1 MRKPKISELRS
12 NSGETTRIRKSMARK
27 RSVKITIN
35 IDHATLASFR
45 HLAEKTGVPYQ
56 RLINR
61 SLADSL
67 VAEAAAESRLERVER
82 EVKALKKKLA
92 A

>member
-1 MRKPKISELRS
+1 MKEPKISNLKFDS
-12 NSGETTRIRKSMARK
+12 SETKRIRKGMSRK

-35 IDHATLASFR
+35 IDVDTLARFR
-45 HLAEKTGVPYQ
+45 QMAERSGVPYQ

-67 VAEAAAESRLERVER
+67 VAEAAAESRLERVEK